1 MKKTFA
7 VFAVLALLVV
17 GTTLS
22 AQSVV
27 KSATFTFGSPA
38 SSTATCFPIT
48 SWNGVPDAYPEDMGA
63 MCPNQ
68 GDPNGGYGSFL
79 DVPFQLGFLN
89 NGYLAGCN
97 PLTWGQ
103 KTFTTGDGT
112 HAGDAF
118 TQPAI
123 TSCPYYTGEYGGSSN
138 NLSVGWSIVANF
150 TVVKHTYCGRYGCHS
165 FLSNVLTG
173 GTGMVS
179 ETQN

>member
-1 MKKTFA
+1 MKKLSA

-17 GTTLS
+17 GACTLR
-22 AQSVV
+22 AQSVT

-38 SSTATCFPIT
+38 PCAAIT
-48 SWNGVPDAYPEDMGA
+48 VWNGVPAAYPEDMGTI
-63 MCPNQ
+63 CPNQ
-68 GDPNGGYGSFL
+68 GDPSGGYGSFL
-79 DVPFQLGFLN
+79 SVPFQLGFLN

-123 TSCPYYTGEYGGSSN
+123 TSCPYYTGEYGNPG
-138 NLSVGWSIVANF
+138 LSVGWSIVANF
-150 TVVKHTYCGRYGCHS
+150 TVVKRTYCGRYGCHS
-165 FLSNVLTG
+165 FLSNVMTG
-173 GTGMVS
+173 GTGAVQ
-179 ETQN
+179 ETQQ